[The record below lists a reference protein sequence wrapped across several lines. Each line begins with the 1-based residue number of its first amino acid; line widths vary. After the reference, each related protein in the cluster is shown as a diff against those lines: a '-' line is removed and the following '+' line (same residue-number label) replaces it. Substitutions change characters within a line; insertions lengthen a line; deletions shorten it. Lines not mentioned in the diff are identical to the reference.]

1 MATESRTLHP
11 DLTAS
16 VAAERLRL
24 EPYRFDFFQAVRLL
38 EKMFPERAPVGATTH
53 PANEV
58 AHFSV
63 HSSLAFPASQIQSLA
78 WPENGPRR
86 MTVNFMGLTGPEGVL
101 PPPYTSLVSERLRA
115 SDTSLRDFFDIFN
128 HRIISLFYQA
138 WRKYRFDVA
147 EEKDDQS
154 RFLRQLL
161 SLVGLATKG
170 LENRQAV
177 PDSALAYYAGLLSQ
191 RPRSAEALRQLLAD
205 YFEVPVGIEQFSGGW
220 FPLDKE
226 TQCSFSEDNSSSERL
241 GHGAVVGDAV
251 WNEQSRV
258 RIVLGPLSLEQYRA
272 FLPGGPCWK
281 PLLSWVRFY
290 SNDEFDF
297 EMKLILERA
306 QAPACELGA
315 EGASGP
321 QLGWVSWLRTAPLDR
336 DPGDAVLELETAERR
351 PQ

>member
-1 MATESRTLHP
+1 MASESRTLHP

-16 VAAERLRL
+16 VAAEKLRL

-38 EKMFPERAPVGATTH
+38 EKMFPERSPVGATTH

-58 AHFSV
+58 THFSV
-63 HSSLAFPASQIQSLA
+63 HSSLAFPASQIQSLE
-78 WPENGPRR
+78 WPANAPGR

-115 SDTSLRDFFDIFN
+115 SDASPRDFFDIFN

-147 EEKDDQS
+147 NEKAERD

-161 SLVGLATKG
+161 SLVGLGTPG

-177 PDSALAYYAGLLSQ
+177 SDSALAYYAGLLSQ

-205 YFEVPVGIEQFSGGW
+205 YFEVPVEIEQFSGGW
-220 FPLDKE
+220 FPLDQE
-226 TQCSFSEDNSSSERL
+226 TQCSFSEANSASERL
-241 GHGAVVGDAV
+241 GYGAVVGDAV

-258 RIVLGPLSLEQYRA
+258 RIVLGPLNLEQYRA
-272 FLPGGPCWK
+272 FLPGGCNWE
-281 PLLSWVRFY
+281 PLHSWVRFY
-290 SNDEFDF
+290 ANDEFDF
-297 EMKLILERA
+297 DLKLILERGE
-306 QAPACELGA
+306 APVCELGA

-321 QLGWVSWLRTAPLDR
+321 QLGWITWLRTAPLVR